1 MFKDVAVYANPAMSN
16 FSLPVN
22 SSDDLTHTYLQNGR
36 EVKTLTSGEAVR
48 ESDKLW
54 NTHL

>member
-16 FSLPVN
+16 YSLHVN

-36 EVKTLTSGEAVR
+36 EVRTLTSGEAVR
-48 ESDKLW
+48 ESDQLW
-54 NTHL
+54 STHL

>member
-1 MFKDVAVYANPAMSN
+1 MFKDVAVYANPSMSN

-22 SSDDLTHTYLQNGR
+22 SADDVTHTYLENGR
-36 EVKTLTSGEAVR
+36 EVRTLTSGECVR
-48 ESDKLW
+48 EAEQIW